1 MEMWMGVRRL
11 AFGGL
16 IIAGVSG
23 CEDKAKPSYDECM
36 QAKAKEDW
44 SSAVSA
50 CEKATTLDP
59 KSKSGAAA
67 TNELPTLREKLAAK
81 KKADDEAAAAKAKA
95 EADARAKQEAE
106 DAKCTDWATICTIG
120 RFPDGSEQT
129 SGLQHFKTKA
139 DCQGIGA
146 KMGGIP
152 CDPCRCWK

>member
-1 MEMWMGVRRL
+1 MKVWFSTCRVASAVLLVVGVT
-11 AFGGL
+11 
-16 IIAGVSG
+16 G
-23 CEDKAKPSYDECM
+23 CEDKAKVSYDSCVSR
-36 QAKAKEDW
+36 QNNGDFAG
-44 SSAVSA
+44 AVEV
-50 CEKATTLDP
+50 CEEASKID
-59 KSKSGAAA
+59 SKSGRAAA
-67 TNELPTLREKLAAK
+67 VMLPDLKAKTAAK

-95 EADARAKQEAE
+95 EADAKAKQDAE